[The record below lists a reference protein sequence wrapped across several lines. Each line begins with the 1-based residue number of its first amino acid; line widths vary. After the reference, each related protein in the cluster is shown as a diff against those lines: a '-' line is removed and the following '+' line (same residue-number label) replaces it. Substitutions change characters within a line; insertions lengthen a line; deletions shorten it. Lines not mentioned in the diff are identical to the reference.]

1 MRLLHM
7 TLLTVIAI
15 QDHTIKP
22 VAIMESNTLESLQE
36 HYYCGV
42 KPDMNN
48 SM

>member
-1 MRLLHM
+1 MPQIHM
-7 TLLTVIAI
+7 TLLTVVAI
-15 QDHTIKP
+15 QVHTIKP

-36 HYYCGV
+36 HHYCGV